1 MGNICIYVR
10 FFEMEMMNNKFLGSL
25 RNGGGTQ

>member
-1 MGNICIYVR
+1 MGNSIYMR
-10 FFEMEMMNNKFLGSL
+10 FFEMEMMNTKLLGSM